1 MKALVYH
8 GPGERGWD
16 TVDDR
21 RSFGVGV
28 LDGMVSPGDVGAI
41 VGAGP
46 IGLAAIL
53 TARLYTPAQIV
64 AIDLADSRLQ
74 GAQRVGADVRV
85 DNSREDAVARVM
97 QLTDGLGADV
107 TFEAVGVPETFACRR
122 PSSWRPSWSASA
134 DVWPTSGCTATRDVA
149 PGEAVDPQ
157 RHDHHWPGRYVQH
170 PAAHS
175 GREPPGPS
183 SSRARLARGARR
195 RDPGRRPLRASMRAA
210 ASGCWWSSL
219 PGRGRR

>member
-1 MKALVYH
+1 MKALVH
-8 GPGERGWD
+8 NGPGERGWD

-28 LDGMVSPGDVGAI
+28 LNGMVSPGDVGAV

-46 IGLAAIL
+46 IGLAPIL

-64 AIDLADSRLQ
+64 AIDPRRHRRQ
-74 GAQRVGADVRV
+74 GAQRVGADVTV
-85 DNSREDAVARVM
+85 DNSREDAVAR
-97 QLTDGLGADV
+97 
-107 TFEAVGVPETFACRR
+107 
-122 PSSWRPSWSASA
+122 
-134 DVWPTSGCTATRDVA
+134 
-149 PGEAVDPQ
+149 DPR
-157 RHDHHWPGRYVQH
+157 RHDHRWTGRYVQH

-195 RDPGRRPLRASMRAA
+195 RDPGRRPLRASMLHALIMRAHRPFA
-210 ASGCWWSSL
+210 PPPSL
-219 PGRGRR
+219 PRRPRP